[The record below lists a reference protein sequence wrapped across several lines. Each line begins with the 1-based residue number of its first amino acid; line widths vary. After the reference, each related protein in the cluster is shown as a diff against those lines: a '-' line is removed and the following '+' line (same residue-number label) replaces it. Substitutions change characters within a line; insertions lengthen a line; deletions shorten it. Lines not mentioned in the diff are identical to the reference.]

1 MIPMRQSPATE
12 QNSLLVADPPLRP
25 PAPTKAPPRKGS
37 SRGNVAWLRRA
48 RTAHGIGEP
57 GDVVLIGGASVV
69 DFRVRIAQSHARH
82 DMTPSYWSMAGLI
95 ANATTFISVPLS
107 AGVDPSLVPA
117 TNAIATLALNDFD
130 DPDQYPNIAIVR
142 FPGAA
147 SPVLAA
153 IDRMRTQRSIAD
165 LPALVV
171 AWLAFT
177 WGTGGSPNP
186 LLIGLGLPSAV
197 LIETVFG
204 LVDVELTPG
213 LASASSC
220 PEAIWQS
227 VKWWQDFYA
236 QAVAGEA
243 AGTAPSR
250 DTSPWGRYR
259 IRQRQ
264 ATYIEPKPP
273 KPPAP

>member
-1 MIPMRQSPATE
+1 MIPMRQSSATT
-12 QNSLLVADPPLRP
+12 QNTLLVADPPLP
-25 PAPTKAPPRKGS
+25 PAPPTKRPPRVGS

-57 GDVVLIGGASVV
+57 GDVVLIGGSSVV

-82 DMTPSYWSMAGLI
+82 DLTPSYWSLVGLI
-95 ANATTFISVPLS
+95 AEAGRMVSVPLS
-107 AGVDPSLVPA
+107 SGADPSLVPA
-117 TNAIATLALNDFD
+117 TNAIATLSMNDFD
-130 DPDQYPNIAIVR
+130 DADLYPNIAIVR
-142 FPGAA
+142 FPGAV
-147 SPVLAA
+147 SPVLEM
-153 IDRMRTQRSIAD
+153 IDRIRKQRSIAD

-186 LLIGLGLPSAV
+186 LLIGMGLPSAV
-197 LIETVFG
+197 LVETVFG

-236 QAVAGEA
+236 QAVSGEA
-243 AGTAPSR
+243 AGATPSH

-264 ATYIEPKPP
+264 ATYVEPTPP
-273 KPPAP
+273 VR